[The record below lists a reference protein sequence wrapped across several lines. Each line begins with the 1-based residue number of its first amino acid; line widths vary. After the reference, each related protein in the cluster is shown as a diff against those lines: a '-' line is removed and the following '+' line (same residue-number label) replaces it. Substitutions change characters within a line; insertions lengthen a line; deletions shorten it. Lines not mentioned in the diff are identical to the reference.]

1 MKKIALCAAAF
12 ALLAGQ
18 ASATDLPAKVY
29 TKAPP
34 ALPTV
39 YDWSGFYVGINAGGG
54 SSHEC
59 WSAVNGFSPQ
69 GPEGCYNATGGTIGG
84 QIGYRWQVVNWV
96 LGLEAQGNWA
106 NFRGSG
112 VNQLTPNFNDA
123 TRIDGF
129 GLSTGQVGYAFDKLL
144 VYGKGGAAVVSDKYS
159 NTLTAAGVAASG
171 IPGVAV
177 GQTNAAESMT
187 RWGGTA
193 GIGIEYAFA
202 PHWSVALEY
211 DHLFLG
217 HANVNF
223 SVVQPFGTGFSG
235 THSIGQDVDVGLV
248 RVNYTFG
255 APGAAN

>member
-1 MKKIALCAAAF
+1 MKKPGLTAAAF
-12 ALLAGQ
+12 AFFAGQ

-34 ALPTV
+34 ILPIV
-39 YDWSGFYVGINAGGG
+39 YDWSGFYVGINGGGG

-59 WSAVNGFSPQ
+59 WSAVTGS
-69 GPEGCYNATGGTIGG
+69 EGCYNATGGTIGG
-84 QIGYRWQVVNWV
+84 QIGYRWQVMNWV
-96 LGLEAQGNWA
+96 LGLEGQGNWA
-106 NFRGSG
+106 NFNGSG

-129 GLSTGQVGYAFDKLL
+129 GLFTGQAGYAFDKVL

-159 NTLTAAGVAASG
+159 TLTT
-171 IPGVAV
+171 

-217 HANVNF
+217 HTNVNF
-223 SVVQPFGTGFSG
+223 SLVQPFGTGFAG
-235 THSIGQDVDVGLV
+235 THSIGQDVDIGLV

-255 APGAAN
+255 GPAPK